1 MSEYRSIQ
9 SFLENKYGVF
19 QEADEDN
26 KKTNDEVEEFDD
38 DEETDSND
46 TDNKPE
52 DETSD
57 NVGDD
62 DDLDLSDFGNH
73 GGDDLPNNEYD
84 PKEVETLNALIASE
98 AAAMSEYMDAAKT
111 SHVDVLQRLYS
122 DIGDEERFHMEQLI
136 FAKSELTGE
145 EYIPRDKDVKKEY
158 EELLA
163 LGMDEESAMATAV
176 DKVGVRVKVEE
187 GDDDD
192 ITEEQLEKD
201 METLEAAVFNTELL
215 MMVLENG
222 DGEDIDPV
230 LMDRIQVFT
239 EQFYV
244 QEEVMNAQ
252 ELPKKYTL
260 PTNPFK
266 LLRKLI
272 EGALNLV
279 ATLIRHFKAWVAKS
293 KFKMDRMRQW
303 IEKNHIEGLFA
314 KGVWLYLWNDAAG
327 QFDFED
333 MAYYVN
339 ILVFLARY
347 CASSAQ
353 LKEQYWRDLMPFDR
367 YYPFR
372 TKKPGYDMSH
382 MTPELAMNRIS
393 GLMMSK
399 TKIVITENNEET
411 IKKALFGFTEN
422 IQNTR
427 FSPQAKD
434 ETLFT
439 SDNFYYKLD
448 YLSRATQFYLEATK
462 HVIEGY
468 QVIEGDGA
476 SIYHTNRNMYNKNY
490 KYLKAVIK
498 GFTLITRCLT
508 HDLKAL
514 MNLGAEEIQDTESK
528 DRANQ
533 TRPQNVNPWDQ
544 MAKNNR
550 LFNSENNQQQ
560 N

>member
-9 SFLENKYGVF
+9 SFLENRYGVF

-38 DEETDSND
+38 EEEIDSND

-98 AAAMSEYMDAAKT
+98 AAALSEYMDAAKT

-187 GDDDD
+187 GDDD

-239 EQFYV
+239 EQYY
-244 QEEVMNAQ
+244 QEDVMNAR
-252 ELPKKYTL
+252 EIPKQYRVVI
-260 PTNPFK
+260 NPID
-266 LLRKLI
+266 LLYKAI
-272 EGALNLV
+272 TGILNLV
-279 ATLIRHFKAWVAKS
+279 ATLIRNFKTWLAKT
-293 KFKMDRMRQW
+293 KFKWHKLKQW
-303 IEKNHIEGLFA
+303 VDKNGVEGLFSR
-314 KGVWLYLWNDAAG
+314 GISLYIWNDQLG

-333 MAYYVN
+333 MAYYVD
-339 ILVFLARY
+339 ILVYL
-347 CASSAQ
+347 SAQ
-353 LKEQYWRDLMPFDR
+353 CGISAKLSDEYMKDLKAYKDDNYMPLKVKKEQYKQKL
-367 YYPFR
+367 
-372 TKKPGYDMSH
+372 S
-382 MTPELAMNRIS
+382 PEVVMNLLK
-393 GLMMSK
+393 GLMLTKSK
-399 TKIVITENNEET
+399 LVITDHNESL
-411 IKKALFGFTEN
+411 IKEELFGYTAD
-422 IQNTR
+422 IQVSKFRPTIEDD
-427 FSPQAKD
+427 FIY
-434 ETLFT
+434 T
-439 SDNFYYKLD
+439 SKNFYTKLD
-448 YLSRATQFYLEATK
+448 WLCRATQFFCDCAK
-462 HVIEGY
+462 NVIEGY
-468 QVIEGDGA
+468 KSIEGDA
-476 SIYHTNRNMYNKNY
+476 SSIFYTNRKLYTKNY
-490 KYLKAVIK
+490 NYMKAVVNGYTK
-498 GFTLITRCLT
+498 LIRCLT
-508 HDLKAL
+508 HDLNVMMKLDPIKIDETAD
-514 MNLGAEEIQDTESK
+514 M
-528 DRANQ
+528 DRQNQ
-533 TRPQNVNPWDQ
+533 NRPKEGNPGDLTN
-544 MAKNNR
+544 NNR
-550 LFNSENNQQQ
+550 ITKI
-560 N
+560 